1 MLRSIKSYCA
11 FVGRHRRAAALVATA
26 APALLLAATSAWA
39 ASGASAEKKGALRL
53 LFTVPVPVAPT
64 NTTGGM
70 YGFDISFVDQKS
82 QSYFLGDRSNAAVD
96 EVDATNGTFIRQIA
110 ATPPFA
116 GATGNNATSGP
127 NGVATDGTGTCLFAG
142 DGKSNVVSFKLPSAK
157 QVSNVSTGGSFRAD
171 EMAFD
176 PKDRILL
183 VANNA
188 DTPAFGTLISVTK
201 GCKLTIGKKIAFSF
215 STNGAEQPAW
225 DPATQRF
232 YMSVPSISGTTASP
246 GPIGGIARVNPKTAL
261 VETVFAIPFC
271 SPNGLALGPNQTFLA
286 GCGVVFDTM
295 GNPWF
300 GADTN
305 SANALQ
311 VIIDTN
317 GVFAFVPGV
326 GSSDEVWYN
335 AGDNHWY
342 TGSSNTPYSAHPV
355 AGTTGATSTTDEGA
369 ALLGA
374 IDGTSQNLD
383 QIVPT
388 INVPAV
394 KGVHGSG
401 SSHSVAANASNNLVF
416 VPHPANNA
424 VLGCLTGCIGV
435 YGRKDIDL
443 VGAND

>member
-1 MLRSIKSYCA
+1 MPRSIKSYCA
-11 FVGRHRRAAALVATA
+11 FLQRHRRAAALVAVA
-26 APALLLAATSAWA
+26 SSALLLSATSGWA
-39 ASGASAEKKGALRL
+39 ASGAAAEKKGPVRL
-53 LFTVPVPVAPT
+53 LFTTPVPPAPS
-64 NTTGGM
+64 NKTGGM
-70 YGFDISFVDQKS
+70 YAFDISFVDQTS
-82 QSYFLGDRSNAAVD
+82 QQYFLGDRSNAAVD
-96 EVDATNGTFIRQIA
+96 EVDATNGNFIKQIT
-110 ATPPFA
+110 ATPAFA
-116 GATGNNATSGP
+116 GATGDNNTSGP
-127 NGVATDGTGTCLFAG
+127 NGVATDGAGKCLFAG
-142 DGKSNVVSFKLPSAK
+142 DGPSRVVSFKLPSGK
-157 QVSNVSTGGSFRAD
+157 QVGDVKTGGMFRAD

-188 DTPAFGTLISVTK
+188 DSPPFGTLIKVSK
-201 GCKLTIGKKIAFSF
+201 NCNLTVGKRINITS

-232 YMSVPSISGTTASP
+232 YMSIPSISGTTANP
-246 GPIGGIARVNPKTAL
+246 GPVGAIARINPLSATI
-261 VETVFAIPFC
+261 ETMFAVPFC
-271 SPNGLALGPNQTFLA
+271 MPAGLALGPNGTFLA
-286 GCGVVFDTM
+286 GCSVVYDTM
-295 GNPWF
+295 GVPWF

-305 SANALQ
+305 SANAAQ

-342 TGSSNTPYSAHPV
+342 TGSQNSVYSAHPV
-355 AGTTGATSTTDEGA
+355 AGTTGGLSSTDQGA
-369 ALLGA
+369 GTLGVV
-374 IDGTSQNLD
+374 DGTSQNLD
-383 QIVPT
+383 QLVPT

-394 KGVHGSG
+394 KGVHVSG

-424 VLGCLTGCIGV
+424 ILGCLTGCIGV